1 MPYTKNTRIKVV
13 NKKFHKEY
21 TAQVEYR
28 YPFTNIKVW
37 EDFQNTSCN
46 VLKGVLTNGSGCSI
60 PLNAYYDCLWDDYV
74 EEVKGLEWAKAIIDR
89 YHKLLAEKE
98 HKNTVEYIKYPD
110 EDDE

>member
-46 VLKGVLTNGSGCSI
+46 VLKGCLQTVVGVPYHLTHTMIVCGMI
-60 PLNAYYDCLWDDYV
+60 M
-74 EEVKGLEWAKAIIDR
+74 
-89 YHKLLAEKE
+89 
-98 HKNTVEYIKYPD
+98 
-110 EDDE
+110 